1 MTALPSDYDSDPG
14 RFLTAAG
21 LPQDDI
27 HPYVAARLASAGTGT
42 VLDVG
47 GGNGRLA
54 RLLPDHGMRC
64 LLLDL
69 SPAMLAEAP
78 RPAVRADGSRLPI
91 ADGAVDAVTALYTL
105 YHYDDPRQ
113 PIAEGR
119 RVLRAGGT
127 LAACA
132 PNRDSNPEL
141 ARLLP
146 DWGKPSTFDG
156 EDAPAIVA
164 SVFSRPGDLVEV
176 DRWDGPL
183 VTLQDLA
190 HAAGF
195 LRVHGLS
202 HEAARAAA
210 ATLDLP
216 LALTVRGC
224 VVYATRAAS

>member
-14 RFLTAAG
+14 RFLTATG

-69 SPAMLAEAP
+69 SPAMLAAAP

-113 PIAEGR
+113 PIAEAR
-119 RVLRAGGT
+119 RVLRTGGM

-146 DWGKPSTFDG
+146 DWGRPSTFDG

-183 VTLQDLA
+183 VTLEDLD

-202 HEAARAAA
+202 REAARAAA